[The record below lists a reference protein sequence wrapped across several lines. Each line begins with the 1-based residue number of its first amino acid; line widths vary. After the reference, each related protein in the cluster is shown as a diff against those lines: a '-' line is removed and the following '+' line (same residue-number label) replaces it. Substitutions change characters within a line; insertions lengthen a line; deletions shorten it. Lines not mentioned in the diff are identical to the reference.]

1 MLPGNTVL
9 RASYQEVLND
19 CSSLPSVTFVSGAV
33 GNRMGAC
40 GCPVCPSGTSFV
52 AGNAEALEVLAMV
65 ISVAMQL
72 WKTYLK
78 DSTLANS

>member
-1 MLPGNTVL
+1 MLPGNTVS

-19 CSSLPSVTFVSGAV
+19 GSSLPSVTFVSGAV
-33 GNRMGAC
+33 GNRMQAC
-40 GCPVCPSGTSFV
+40 GCPVRPSGTSFV
-52 AGNAEALEVLAMV
+52 AGNAEALEVRAMV

-72 WKTYLK
+72 WKTCLK